1 MEKLTVCMLMVG
13 IGHPWELVGTFVL
26 MTEGENSPMVEF
38 LNAVAH
44 LEPGLTELRD
54 ALDQGH

>member
-54 ALDQGH
+54 ALD